1 MPDADHPA
9 SEDVLD
15 LPREGDDDDL
25 YAADGMDPYDED
37 PDCTIC
43 GGEGYDECHDPIQC
57 CQSHT
62 AGDLCPCKG
71 CGGTG
76 LAKDQTI
83 W

>member
-1 MPDADHPA
+1 MTVTSYDPDDNQP
-9 SEDVLD
+9 DY
-15 LPREGDDDDL
+15 DDWDPDYDD
-25 YAADGMDPYDED
+25 D

-43 GGEGYDECHDPIQC
+43 GGEGYDECDDPIQC
-57 CQSHT
+57 CQAHT

-71 CGGTG
+71 CGGSG